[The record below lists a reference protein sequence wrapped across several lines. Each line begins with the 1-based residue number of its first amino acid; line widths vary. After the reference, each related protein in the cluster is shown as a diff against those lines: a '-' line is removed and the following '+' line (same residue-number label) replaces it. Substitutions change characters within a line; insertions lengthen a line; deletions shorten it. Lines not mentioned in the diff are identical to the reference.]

1 MKTFTHKPSLRRL
14 LLILAVGCLGA
25 VLVFALGR
33 YVEQIDDTFGAI
45 PASWGFKTQSREVQE
60 FFRKG
65 QNMTARSGSTS
76 AGQVVAERGPAAT
89 ETAIF
94 ALG

>member
-1 MKTFTHKPSLRRL
+1 MRIDRDKPPLRRL
-14 LLILAVGCLGA
+14 VLILMAGTLG
-25 VLVFALGR
+25 VLAVFAFGR

-60 FFRKG
+60 FFKKG
-65 QNMTARSGSTS
+65 QNMTTHSGSTS
-76 AGQVVAERGPAAT
+76 AGQMVAQRGPAAT